1 MIQIQCPE
9 GMAPNVTEDLK
20 ILYIAVITTL
30 FSRGV
35 DPNVVEGEGF
45 NVDPNVVE
53 EKDLTWILTW
63 LKGKI

>member
-1 MIQIQCPE
+1 MIQMQCPE
-9 GMAPNVTEDLK
+9 GMAPNVSEDLK

-35 DPNVVEGEGF
+35 DPNVVEG
-45 NVDPNVVE
+45 
-53 EKDLTWILTW
+53 KDLTWILTW